1 MAYCVQSDLERKI
14 SLAELVQL
22 TDDSHAGTVDTTVIA
37 TAIDEADTLINSY
50 VGKVKMTPL
59 SPVPGL
65 IKNLSAT
72 LAIWYLF
79 VRRSTVDAVRQKAYD
94 DAVKTLQSIALGTV
108 TLGVEEATVLPETT
122 EGGPASST
130 SIVDRVFTNDTLSG
144 F

>member
-14 SLAELVQL
+14 SLAELVQF
-22 TDDSHAGTVDTTVIA
+22 TDDSHAGTVDVTAISA
-37 TAIDEADTLINSY
+37 AIDEADTLINSY

-65 IKNLSAT
+65 IKHLSVT
-72 LAIWYLF
+72 LAIWNLF
-79 VRRSTVDAVRQKAYD
+79 TRRSVVDPVRQKAYD
-94 DAVKTLQSIALGTV
+94 DAVKTLQAIAQGTV

-130 SIVDRVFTNDTLSG
+130 SVADRVFTNDTLSG